1 MKIKVKIVNTVL
13 AGKLFQ
19 QETHTCFT
27 TRRNDQTDNKHLPT
41 QRNSQP
47 MTHPKRNFV
56 DFKIRFTLS
65 GKISKWNSVNN
76 KENNY
81 NKSFFS
87 CIRLF
92 EIHFSPLQLS
102 HHQAEKPLF

>member
-1 MKIKVKIVNTVL
+1 MKIKVKIVNAVL

-19 QETHTCFT
+19 EETHTCFIT
-27 TRRNDQTDNKHLPT
+27 LLHLPT

-47 MTHPKRNFV
+47 ETHPKRKCL

-65 GKISKWNSVNN
+65 GKVSKWNSVNN

-87 CIRLF
+87 CIGLF

-102 HHQAEKPLF
+102 HYQAEKPLF